1 MSDTVTIT
9 RPSPGTLTV
18 IFRDDGP
25 IYVGG
30 SPAYRSVSI
39 QLTQEQREQ
48 LSLRGW
54 QSCFGAGRGPERYNE
69 SIDRAFIEPDGMEA
83 RK

>member
-1 MSDTVTIT
+1 MSDTVTVT
-9 RPSPGTLTV
+9 KSSPGTLTV

-25 IYVGG
+25 INVGG

-48 LSLRGW
+48 LALRGW
-54 QSCFGAGRGPERYNE
+54 KDSWSGSTERYDE
-69 SIDRAFIEPDGMEA
+69 SIDRAFIEPDEEA
-83 RK
+83 SK

>member
-1 MSDTVTIT
+1 MNDIVTIT
-9 RPSPGTLTV
+9 KPSPGTLTV

-25 IYVGG
+25 TQVGG
-30 SPAYRSVSI
+30 SPMYRSVRI

-54 QSCFGAGRGPERYNE
+54 QSCFGSGRGPERYDE
-69 SIDRAFIEPDGMEA
+69 SIDRAFIEPEEMEA
-83 RK
+83 SK